1 MKRSVNRLR
10 GIDFFEGGLPVYVN
24 RAAENFDMLE
34 HTHDF
39 IELTYVAEGSGVHY
53 IGEQN
58 LRVAQ
63 GDVFFIPVGVP
74 HVFRPA
80 APGRGRELIV
90 YNCLFPTDYLLGLER
105 RFPDAAELLAGFRE
119 AGRTWLR
126 LRDPGEFRGWFKEL
140 YREYAARRPGCEAV
154 LTTLVVRMLVEL
166 HRRIAETLP
175 ESRELLSGAGEPMPE
190 TTKKTRLS
198 SSKVAPSVDL
208 STRQPSPSIE
218 QAIRRIEER
227 YAERLTLAELALL
240 AGLSERQFSR
250 LFVRQTG
257 MNFSAF
263 LQNTRIEAA
272 CGLLLASRM
281 TVSEIA
287 ATVGYGDLK
296 FFHRLFKRKTGTT
309 PLAYRQERG
318 RGESPFS

>member
-1 MKRSVNRLR
+1 MKRSLNRLR

-63 GDVFFIPVGVP
+63 GDVFFIPIGVP

-140 YREYAARRPGCEAV
+140 YREYAARRPGCETV
-154 LTTLVVRMLVEL
+154 MTTLVVRMLVEL
-166 HRRIAETLP
+166 HRRMVEALP
-175 ESRELLSGAGEPMPE
+175 DSRELSAAEDEPVPE

-198 SSKVAPSVDL
+198 SSKAAPSVDL
-208 STRQPSPSIE
+208 STRTPPPSIE

-227 YAERLTLAELALL
+227 YADRLTLAELALL

-263 LQNTRIEAA
+263 VQNTRIEAA
-272 CGLLLASRM
+272 CGLLLSSRM
-281 TVSEIA
+281 TISEISA
-287 ATVGYGDLK
+287 AVGYGDLK
-296 FFHRLFKRKTGTT
+296 FFHRLFKCKTGTT

>member
-1 MKRSVNRLR
+1 MKRSINRLR
-10 GIDFFEGGLPVYVN
+10 GSDFFEAGLPIYVN

-53 IGEQN
+53 IDDEN

-90 YNCLFPTDYLLGLER
+90 YNCLFPADYLRDLEQ
-105 RFPDAAELLAGFRE
+105 RFPDAEPLLRAFRQPE
-119 AGRTWLR
+119 RTWLR
-126 LRDPGEFRGWFKEL
+126 LNDYGEFRGWFKEL

-154 LTTLVVRMLVEL
+154 LTALVVRMLVEL
-166 HRRIAETLP
+166 HRRMEDVRAAQTHLADPLQAAPFPNAESTAKTPQLTAA
-175 ESRELLSGAGEPMPE
+175 SSALLSIRPGA
-190 TTKKTRLS
+190 S
-198 SSKVAPSVDL
+198 AA
-208 STRQPSPSIE
+208 SIE
-218 QAIRRIEER
+218 RAVRHIEAH
-227 YAERLTLAELALL
+227 YAEPLTLQDLA
-240 AGLSERQFSR
+240 AATGLSQRQFSR

-257 MNFSAF
+257 MNFSTF

-272 CGLLLASRM
+272 CKLLTSSHLNISG
-281 TVSEIA
+281 IA
-287 ATVGYGDLK
+287 AAVGYSDLK
-296 FFHRLFKRKTGTT
+296 FFHQLFRRKTGST
-309 PLAYRQERG
+309 PLLYRKG
-318 RGESPFS
+318 I